1 MDTEKNFEFPISIA
15 RIEIQKKNQMRYSL
29 FSEKEFIIGIS
40 ETVLIN
46 VNIQKGTELTAK
58 LYEQILNE
66 ESQWKIRN
74 YLIRLLSRR
83 DHASFELI
91 QKASKKGFDSDVV
104 LQIIEE
110 LEEKKYINNEAFA
123 FKFVHDKFEFNKWG
137 SNKIRAELIRKNIP
151 KVYIENAIDQ
161 HFGKELVSE
170 ALTQL
175 TIKKIPS
182 LLRSSPDKRRKK
194 LFDFLMRKGYDTNM
208 ILKEIDA
215 LMKLIQ
221 E

>member
-1 MDTEKNFEFPISIA
+1 MNTEINFEFPISIS
-15 RIEIQKKNQMRYSL
+15 RIEIQKKDQMRYSL
-29 FSEKEFIIGIS
+29 FSEKGFIIGIS
-40 ETVLIN
+40 ETVLLN
-46 VNIQKGTELTAK
+46 LNIQKGTELTAK

-66 ESQWKIRN
+66 ENQWKIRD
-74 YLIRLLSRR
+74 YLVKLLSRR

-91 QKASKKGFDSDVV
+91 QKAAKKGFDSEIVQ
-104 LQIIEE
+104 QIIDE
-110 LEEKKYINNEAFA
+110 LEEKKYINNRAFA
-123 FKFVHDKFEFNKWG
+123 QKFVHDKFEFNKWG

-151 KVYIENAIDQ
+151 KVYIENAIEQ
-161 HFGKELVSE
+161 QFGKEVVRK

-175 TIKKIPS
+175 TIKKRPS
-182 LLRSSPDKRRKK
+182 LLRTNPEKRKKK